1 MKSSLIGLTTNIF
14 WYQELERIFRI
25 GKPVRG
31 ILAYNLE
38 LRWLAISAWQ
48 MLEARACEPE
58 LACRHVRQ
66 AGVGRGGGVTAYPDR
81 RDGTAKRRAGHV

>member
-1 MKSSLIGLTTNIF
+1 
-14 WYQELERIFRI
+14 
-25 GKPVRG
+25 
-31 ILAYNLE
+31 
-38 LRWLAISAWQ
+38 